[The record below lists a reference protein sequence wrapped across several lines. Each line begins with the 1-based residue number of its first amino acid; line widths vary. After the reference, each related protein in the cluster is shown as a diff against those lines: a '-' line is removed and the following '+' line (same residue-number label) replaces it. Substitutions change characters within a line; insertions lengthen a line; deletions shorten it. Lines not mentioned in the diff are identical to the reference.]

1 MSAGTKEVAKLME
14 IMPESELNFALEL
27 TRKQVQARDTDLK
40 KLTMR
45 EKAELTEAQKEIE
58 NGESVSHKDINW
70 EEKLREVRV
79 CQKE

>member
-27 TRKQVQARDTDLK
+27 TRKQVQERDTDFK

-70 EEKLREVRV
+70 E
-79 CQKE
+79 

>member
-27 TRKQVQARDTDLK
+27 TRKQVQARDTDFK
-40 KLTMR
+40 KLTLR

-70 EEKLREVRV
+70 E
-79 CQKE
+79 

>member
-70 EEKLREVRV
+70 E
-79 CQKE
+79 

>member
-27 TRKQVQARDTDLK
+27 TRKQVQARDTDFK
-40 KLTMR
+40 KLNMR

-70 EEKLREVRV
+70 E
-79 CQKE
+79 

>member
-27 TRKQVQARDTDLK
+27 TRKQVQARDTDFK

-58 NGESVSHKDINW
+58 NGESVFHKDINW
-70 EEKLREVRV
+70 E
-79 CQKE
+79 

>member
-27 TRKQVQARDTDLK
+27 TRKQVQARDTDFK

-70 EEKLREVRV
+70 E
-79 CQKE
+79 

>member
-14 IMPESELNFALEL
+14 IMPESELNFELEL
-27 TRKQVQARDTDLK
+27 TRKQVQARDTDFK

-70 EEKLREVRV
+70 E
-79 CQKE
+79 

>member
-27 TRKQVQARDTDLK
+27 TRKQVQARDTDFK

-58 NGESVSHKDINW
+58 NGESVSHKDINL
-70 EEKLREVRV
+70 E
-79 CQKE
+79 

>member
-27 TRKQVQARDTDLK
+27 TRKQVHARDTDFK

-70 EEKLREVRV
+70 E
-79 CQKE
+79 

>member
-27 TRKQVQARDTDLK
+27 TRKQVQARDTDFK

-45 EKAELTEAQKEIE
+45 EKAELMEAQKEIE

-70 EEKLREVRV
+70 E
-79 CQKE
+79 